1 MKEHSR
7 WYSGRIE
14 RDVSMVRW
22 GHYGAPVLIFPTAG
36 GDAEECERMGLVGAL
51 WGLVEEGRIKVYS
64 VDSVAGRAWIE
75 NDDPLYCTAL
85 QNRFDDCVASEVVPA
100 IRNDCK
106 DDAIEVIATGASIG
120 AFNAVASICR
130 HPELFRLAIGMSG
143 TYDLEPWLHGQWTDA
158 FHFLSPKH
166 FLPGLEGA
174 QLETLRYRFVLMAT
188 GEGAWED
195 PGESWRMA
203 DLLGSRGIPNRV
215 DSWGPDY
222 PHDWQTWREMLP
234 RYLGEMV

>member
-1 MKEHSR
+1 LKEHSR
-7 WYSGRIE
+7 WYSPRVE
-14 RDVSMVRW
+14 REISLVRW

-51 WGLVEEGRIKVYS
+51 WSLVEAGRVKLYS

-75 NDDPLYCTAL
+75 KHDPGYCTEL
-85 QNRFDDCVASEVVPA
+85 QNRFDDFVANELVPA
-100 IRNDCK
+100 IRTDCK
-106 DDAIEVIATGASIG
+106 DPGIEVIATGASIG
-120 AFNAVASICR
+120 AFNAVASLCR
-130 HPELFRLAIGMSG
+130 HPDLFRLAIGMSG
-143 TYDLEPWLHGQWTDA
+143 TYDLEPWLHGEWHDG
-158 FHFLSPKH
+158 FHFLSPQH
-166 FLPGLEGA
+166 FLPGLDGE
-174 QLETLRYRFVLMAT
+174 QLDLLRRRFVLMAT

-203 DLLGSRGIPNRV
+203 EALGARDVPNRV

-234 RYLGEMV
+234 KYLAEMA